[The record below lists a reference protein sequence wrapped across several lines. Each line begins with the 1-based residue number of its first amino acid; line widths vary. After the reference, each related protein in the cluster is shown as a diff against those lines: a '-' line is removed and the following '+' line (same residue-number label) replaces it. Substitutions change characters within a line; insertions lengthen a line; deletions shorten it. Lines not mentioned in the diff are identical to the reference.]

1 MKISAQ
7 ALVFAG
13 LVVSV
18 TGLEASVRGEN
29 VSMTST
35 DCRTYTMSFSVLLIF
50 GLRLIFL
57 VPTVMTITINDYR

>member
-29 VSMTST
+29 VSMTSSRIAALT
-35 DCRTYTMSFSVLLIF
+35 QCHFLCYS
-50 GLRLIFL
+50 FL
-57 VPTVMTITINDYR
+57 VCVSFFLFLMTITINDYR